1 MDDLIQLVR
10 AYQKTAELDER
21 GRLADAIFSRI
32 EPELRRYV
40 ESKIRPQFADD
51 VLQETLKAT
60 VISLP
65 TFSGQTSDDFMR
77 WCRGIARHKIH
88 DQYQDNAKGSE
99 RFQALPPEE
108 IAELIGLSV
117 AATPL
122 ATGERLDLDY
132 AMKLLAESKPEC
144 GEYLWKRIAFNFS
157 LVEIAEELEL
167 DYDTTRMRV
176 KRCLDTV
183 RELVA

>member
-10 AYQKTAELDER
+10 AYQKAAELADRER
-21 GRLADAIFSRI
+21 LGDAIFAEL

-40 ESKIRPQFADD
+40 NGKIRPQYADD
-51 VLQETLKAT
+51 VLQEVLKAV

-65 TFSGQTSDDFMR
+65 KFSSDDVKK
-77 WCRGIARHKIH
+77 WCRGIAKHKIH
-88 DQYQDNAKGSE
+88 DQYQANAKASE

-108 IAELIGLSV
+108 IVELVGLSV

-144 GEYLWKRIAFNFS
+144 VES
-157 LVEIAEELEL
+157 LLRHYVDGLDYGEIAEEQNVN
-167 DYDTTRMRV
+167 YDAARMKV
-176 KRCLDTV
+176 GRCLETV

>member
-10 AYQKTAELDER
+10 AYQKTAELADRE
-21 GRLADAIFSRI
+21 RLADAIFAQL

-40 ESKIRPQFADD
+40 NGKIRPQFADD
-51 VLQETLKAT
+51 VLQEVLKAV

-65 TFSGQTSDDFMR
+65 KFSSDDFLK

-88 DQYQDNAKGSE
+88 DQYQANAKTSE

-108 IAELIGLSV
+108 FVELISLSV

-144 GEYLWKRIAFNFS
+144 VETLSKHYLQG
-157 LVEIAEELEL
+157 LDYGEIAEEQNLN
-167 DYDTTRMRV
+167 YDAARMKV
-176 KRCLDTV
+176 GRCLETV

>member
-1 MDDLIQLVR
+1 MDDVIQLVR
-10 AYQKTAELDER
+10 AYQKTAELADLER
-21 GRLADAIFSRI
+21 LGDAIFAEL

-40 ESKIRPQFADD
+40 EGKIRPQFADD
-51 VLQETLKAT
+51 VLQEVLKAV

-65 TFSGQTSDDFMR
+65 KFSSDDFLK

-88 DQYQDNAKGSE
+88 DQYQANAKASE

-108 IAELIGLSV
+108 IVELVGLSV

-144 GEYLWKRIAFNFS
+144 VES
-157 LVEIAEELEL
+157 LLRHYVDGLDYGEIAEEQNVN
-167 DYDTTRMRV
+167 YDAARM
-176 KRCLDTV
+176 KIGRCLETV

>member
-1 MDDLIQLVR
+1 MADR
-10 AYQKTAELDER
+10 E
-21 GRLADAIFSRI
+21 RLAEAIFTEI
-32 EPELRRYV
+32 EPILRRYV
-40 ESKIRPQFADD
+40 ERKIRPEFADD
-51 VLQETLKAT
+51 VLQEVLIAIVK
-60 VISLP
+60 SLP
-65 TFSGQTSDDFMR
+65 KFTGLTTDDFLS

-88 DQYQDNAKGSE
+88 DQYQANAKASE

-108 IAELIGLSV
+108 IVELIGLSV

-144 GEYLWKRIAFNFS
+144 VEQLWKHFVEGFDYG
-157 LVEIAEELEL
+157 EIAEELNVK
-167 DYDTTRMRV
+167 YDAARMQV
-176 KRCLDTV
+176 GRCLETV

>member
-10 AYQKTAELDER
+10 AYQKTGELADRE
-21 GRLADAIFSRI
+21 RLADAIFAQL

-40 ESKIRPQFADD
+40 NGKIRPQFADD
-51 VLQETLKAT
+51 VLQEVLKAV

-65 TFSGQTSDDFMR
+65 KFSSDDFLK

-88 DQYQDNAKGSE
+88 DQYQANAKASE

-108 IAELIGLSV
+108 VTELVSLSV

-144 GEYLWKRIAFNFS
+144 VES
-157 LVEIAEELEL
+157 LLRHYVDGLDYGEIAEEQNVN
-167 DYDTTRMRV
+167 YDAARMKV
-176 KRCLDTV
+176 GRCLETV

>member
-10 AYQKTAELDER
+10 AYLKTAELADRE
-21 GRLADAIFSRI
+21 RLADAIFSQI

-40 ESKIRPQFADD
+40 NGKIRPQYADD
-51 VLQETLKAT
+51 VLQEVLKAV

-65 TFSGQTSDDFMR
+65 KFSSDDFMS
-77 WCRGIARHKIH
+77 WCRGIARNKIY
-88 DQYQDNAKGSE
+88 DQYQANAKASE

-108 IAELIGLSV
+108 VTELVSLSV

-144 GEYLWKRIAFNFS
+144 VES
-157 LVEIAEELEL
+157 LLRHYVDGLDYGEIAEEQNLN
-167 DYDTTRMRV
+167 YDAARMKV
-176 KRCLDTV
+176 GRCLETV

>member
-10 AYQKTAELDER
+10 NYQKAVELADRE
-21 GRLADAIFSRI
+21 RLADAIFAEL

-40 ESKIRPQFADD
+40 NGKIRPQFADD
-51 VLQETLKAT
+51 VLQEVLKA
-60 VISLP
+60 VIISP
-65 TFSGQTSDDFMR
+65 PKFSSDDFLKG
-77 WCRGIARHKIH
+77 CRGIARHKIH
-88 DQYQDNAKGSE
+88 DQYEANAKTSE

-108 IAELIGLSV
+108 IVELVSLSV

-144 GEYLWKRIAFNFS
+144 VES
-157 LVEIAEELEL
+157 LLRHYVDGLDYGEIAEEQNVN
-167 DYDTTRMRV
+167 YDAARMKV
-176 KRCLDTV
+176 GRCLEEV
-183 RELVA
+183 RKLIA

>member
-1 MDDLIQLVR
+1 MDDLIKLVR
-10 AYQKTAELDER
+10 TYRLTAGLTDRE
-21 GRLADAIFSRI
+21 RLADDIFSQI
-32 EPELRRYV
+32 EPAMRLFV
-40 ESKIRPQFADD
+40 NGKIRPQFADD
-51 VLQETLKAT
+51 VLQEVLKAI

-65 TFSGQTSDDFMR
+65 QFTGDDVLK

-88 DQYQDNAKGSE
+88 DQYQANAKASE

-108 IAELIGLSV
+108 IWDYMNAS
-117 AATPL
+117 AQDMPF

-144 GEYLWKRIAFNFS
+144 VEYLLKHFVS
-157 LVEIAEELEL
+157 DLDHDEIAAEENIKENAM
-167 DYDTTRMRV
+167 RMRIE
-176 KRCLDTV
+176 RCLETV

>member
-1 MDDLIQLVR
+1 MDDVIQLVR
-10 AYQKTAELDER
+10 AYQKTAELADRE
-21 GRLADAIFSRI
+21 RLADAIFAQL

-40 ESKIRPQFADD
+40 NGKIRPQFADD
-51 VLQETLKAT
+51 VLQEVLKAV

-65 TFSGQTSDDFMR
+65 KFSSDDFLK

-88 DQYQDNAKGSE
+88 DQYQDNAKASE

-108 IAELIGLSV
+108 IVELVGLSV

-144 GEYLWKRIAFNFS
+144 VES
-157 LVEIAEELEL
+157 LRRHFLDGLDYGEIAEEQNVN
-167 DYDTTRMRV
+167 YDAARMKV
-176 KRCLDTV
+176 GRCLETV

>member
-10 AYQKTAELDER
+10 AYLKTAELADRER
-21 GRLADAIFSRI
+21 LGDAIFI
-32 EPELRRYV
+32 ELEPELRRYV
-40 ESKIRPQFADD
+40 NGKIRPQFADD
-51 VLQETLKAT
+51 VLQEVLKAV

-65 TFSGQTSDDFMR
+65 KFSSDDFLK

-88 DQYQDNAKGSE
+88 DQYQANAKASE

-108 IAELIGLSV
+108 VTELVSLSV

-144 GEYLWKRIAFNFS
+144 VES
-157 LVEIAEELEL
+157 LLRHYVDGLDYGEIAEEQNVN
-167 DYDTTRMRV
+167 YDAARMKV
-176 KRCLDTV
+176 GRCLETV

>member
-1 MDDLIQLVR
+1 MDELIQLVR
-10 AYQKTAELDER
+10 AYQKTAELADRE
-21 GRLADAIFSRI
+21 RLADAIFTQI

-40 ESKIRPQFADD
+40 NGKIRPQYADD
-51 VLQETLKAT
+51 VLQEVLKAV

-65 TFSGQTSDDFMR
+65 KFSSEDFMS
-77 WCRGIARHKIH
+77 WCRGIARNKIY
-88 DQYQDNAKGSE
+88 DQYQANAKASE

-108 IAELIGLSV
+108 VTELVSLSV

-144 GEYLWKRIAFNFS
+144 VES
-157 LVEIAEELEL
+157 LLRHYVDGLDYGEIAEEQNVN
-167 DYDTTRMRV
+167 YDAARMKV
-176 KRCLDTV
+176 GRCLETV

>member
-1 MDDLIQLVR
+1 MDELIQLVR
-10 AYQKTAELDER
+10 AYQKTGELADRE
-21 GRLADAIFSRI
+21 RLADAIFAQL

-40 ESKIRPQFADD
+40 NGKIRPQFADD
-51 VLQETLKAT
+51 VLQEVLKA
-60 VISLP
+60 VVVSLP
-65 TFSGQTSDDFMR
+65 KFSSDDFKK

-88 DQYQDNAKGSE
+88 DQYQANAKASE

-108 IAELIGLSV
+108 VTELVSLSV

-132 AMKLLAESKPEC
+132 AMKLLAEFKPEC
-144 GEYLWKRIAFNFS
+144 VESLWRHFVDG
-157 LVEIAEELEL
+157 LDYGEIAEEQNVN
-167 DYDTTRMRV
+167 YDAARMKV
-176 KRCLDTV
+176 GRCLETV

>member
-10 AYQKTAELDER
+10 AYLKTAELADRE
-21 GRLADAIFSRI
+21 RLADAIFSQI

-40 ESKIRPQFADD
+40 NGKIRPQYADD
-51 VLQETLKAT
+51 VLQEVLKAV
-60 VISLP
+60 VISLSK
-65 TFSGQTSDDFMR
+65 FSSEDFMS
-77 WCRGIARHKIH
+77 WCRGIARNKIY
-88 DQYQDNAKGSE
+88 DQYQANAKASE

-108 IAELIGLSV
+108 VTELVSLSV

-144 GEYLWKRIAFNFS
+144 VES
-157 LVEIAEELEL
+157 LLRHSVDGLDYGEIAEEQNVN
-167 DYDTTRMRV
+167 YDAARMKV
-176 KRCLDTV
+176 GRCLETV

>member
-10 AYQKTAELDER
+10 AYQKTAELADRE
-21 GRLADAIFSRI
+21 RLADAIFTQI

-40 ESKIRPQFADD
+40 NGKIRPQYADD
-51 VLQETLKAT
+51 VLQEVLKAV

-65 TFSGQTSDDFMR
+65 KFSSEDFMS
-77 WCRGIARHKIH
+77 WCRGIARNKIY
-88 DQYQDNAKGSE
+88 DQYQANAKASE

-108 IAELIGLSV
+108 VTELVSLSV

-144 GEYLWKRIAFNFS
+144 VES
-157 LVEIAEELEL
+157 LLRHYVDGLDYGEIAEEQNVN
-167 DYDTTRMRV
+167 YDAARMKV
-176 KRCLDTV
+176 GRCLETV

>member
-10 AYQKTAELDER
+10 AYQKSAELADRER
-21 GRLADAIFSRI
+21 LGDAIFTQL

-40 ESKIRPQFADD
+40 EGKIRPQFSDD
-51 VLQETLKAT
+51 VLQEVLKAIVT
-60 VISLP
+60 SLSK
-65 TFSGQTSDDFMR
+65 FSRLTTDDFLK
-77 WCRGIARHKIH
+77 WCRGIAKHKIH
-88 DQYQDNAKGSE
+88 DQYQANAKASE

-108 IAELIGLSV
+108 IVELVGLSV

-144 GEYLWKRIAFNFS
+144 VES
-157 LVEIAEELEL
+157 LLRHYVDGLDYGEIAEEQNVN
-167 DYDTTRMRV
+167 YDAARMKV
-176 KRCLDTV
+176 GRCLETV

>member
-10 AYQKTAELDER
+10 NYQKAVELADRE
-21 GRLADAIFSRI
+21 RLADAIFAEL

-40 ESKIRPQFADD
+40 NGKIRPQFADD
-51 VLQETLKAT
+51 VLQEVLKA
-60 VISLP
+60 VIISLP
-65 TFSGQTSDDFMR
+65 KFSSDDFLK

-88 DQYQDNAKGSE
+88 DQYEANAKTSE

-108 IAELIGLSV
+108 IVELVSLSV

-144 GEYLWKRIAFNFS
+144 VES
-157 LVEIAEELEL
+157 LLRHYVDGLDYGEIAEEQNVN
-167 DYDTTRMRV
+167 YDAARMKV
-176 KRCLDTV
+176 GRCLEEV
-183 RELVA
+183 RKLIA

>member
-1 MDDLIQLVR
+1 MDELIQLVR
-10 AYQKTAELDER
+10 AYQKTGELADRE
-21 GRLADAIFSRI
+21 RLADAIFAQL

-40 ESKIRPQFADD
+40 NGKIRPQFADD
-51 VLQETLKAT
+51 VLQEVLKA
-60 VISLP
+60 VVVSLP
-65 TFSGQTSDDFMR
+65 KFSSDDFLK

-88 DQYQDNAKGSE
+88 DQYQANAKASE

-108 IAELIGLSV
+108 VTELVSLSV

-144 GEYLWKRIAFNFS
+144 VES
-157 LVEIAEELEL
+157 LLRHYVDGLDYGEIAEEQNVN
-167 DYDTTRMRV
+167 YDAARMKV
-176 KRCLDTV
+176 GRCLETV

>member
-10 AYQKTAELDER
+10 AYLKTAELADRE
-21 GRLADAIFSRI
+21 RLADAIFSQI

-40 ESKIRPQFADD
+40 NGKIRPQYADD
-51 VLQETLKAT
+51 VLQEVLKAV
-60 VISLP
+60 VISLSK
-65 TFSGQTSDDFMR
+65 FSSEDFMS
-77 WCRGIARHKIH
+77 WCRGIARNKIY
-88 DQYQDNAKGSE
+88 DQYQANAKASE

-108 IAELIGLSV
+108 VTELVSLSV

-144 GEYLWKRIAFNFS
+144 VES
-157 LVEIAEELEL
+157 LLRHYVDGLDYGEIAEEQNVN
-167 DYDTTRMRV
+167 YDAARMKV
-176 KRCLDTV
+176 GRCLETV

>member
-1 MDDLIQLVR
+1 MDDLIKLVR
-10 AYQKTAELDER
+10 TYRLTAGLPDRE
-21 GRLADAIFSRI
+21 RLADDIFSQI
-32 EPELRRYV
+32 EPKMRLFV
-40 ESKIRPQFADD
+40 NGKIRPQFADD
-51 VLQETLKAT
+51 VLQEVLKAI

-65 TFSGQTSDDFMR
+65 TFSGLTSDGFVG

-88 DQYQDNAKGSE
+88 NQYEANAKASE

-108 IAELIGLSV
+108 IWEHMNAS
-117 AATPL
+117 AQDMPF

-144 GEYLWKRIAFNFS
+144 VEYLVKHFVDD
-157 LVEIAEELEL
+157 LDYDEIAEEENIKENAM
-167 DYDTTRMRV
+167 RMRIE
-176 KRCLDTV
+176 RCVETA

>member
-1 MDDLIQLVR
+1 MDDVIQLVR
-10 AYQKTAELDER
+10 AYQKTAELADRE
-21 GRLADAIFSRI
+21 RLADAIFTQL

-40 ESKIRPQFADD
+40 EGKIRPQFADD
-51 VLQETLKAT
+51 VLQEVLKAV

-65 TFSGQTSDDFMR
+65 KFSSDDFLK

-88 DQYQDNAKGSE
+88 DQYQANAKASE

-108 IAELIGLSV
+108 IVELVGLSV

-144 GEYLWKRIAFNFS
+144 VES
-157 LVEIAEELEL
+157 LLRHYVDGLDYGEIAEEQNVN
-167 DYDTTRMRV
+167 YDAARM
-176 KRCLDTV
+176 KIGRCLETV

>member
-10 AYQKTAELDER
+10 AYQKTAELADRE
-21 GRLADAIFSRI
+21 RLADAIFTQI

-40 ESKIRPQFADD
+40 NGKIRPQYADD
-51 VLQETLKAT
+51 VLQEVLKAV

-65 TFSGQTSDDFMR
+65 KFSSEDFMS
-77 WCRGIARHKIH
+77 WCRGIARNKIY
-88 DQYQDNAKGSE
+88 DQYQANAKASE

-108 IAELIGLSV
+108 IVELVSLSV

-144 GEYLWKRIAFNFS
+144 VES
-157 LVEIAEELEL
+157 LLRHYVDGLDYGEIAEEQNVN
-167 DYDTTRMRV
+167 YDAARMKV
-176 KRCLDTV
+176 GRCLETV

>member
-1 MDDLIQLVR
+1 MDELIQLVR
-10 AYQKTAELDER
+10 AYQKTAELADRER
-21 GRLADAIFSRI
+21 LGDAIFAEL

-40 ESKIRPQFADD
+40 EGKIRPQFADD
-51 VLQETLKAT
+51 VLQEVLKAV

-65 TFSGQTSDDFMR
+65 KFSSDDFLK

-88 DQYQDNAKGSE
+88 DQYQANAKASE

-108 IAELIGLSV
+108 IVELVGLSV

-144 GEYLWKRIAFNFS
+144 VES
-157 LVEIAEELEL
+157 LLRHYVDGLDYGEIAEEQNVN
-167 DYDTTRMRV
+167 YDAARMKV
-176 KRCLDTV
+176 GRCLETV